1 MSSVAGPAMSEKIVS
16 TTTYLVVLFILL
28 ALTVLTVAV
37 SFLPL
42 APIGHVVAGLSIAVL
57 KASLVVL
64 IFMHALHSPRLTW
77 CVIVA
82 CIAWLLIM
90 FSLTYA
96 DYLTRGSLPQM
107 PGH

>member
-1 MSSVAGPAMSEKIVS
+1 MSEKIVS
-16 TTTYLVVLFILL
+16 TSTYITVLVILL
-28 ALTVLTVAV
+28 VLTVLTVGV

-42 APIGHVVAGLSIAVL
+42 PPIGHVIAGLSIASL

-82 CIAWLLIM
+82 CIVWLLIM
-90 FSLTYA
+90 FSLTYS

>member
-1 MSSVAGPAMSEKIVS
+1 MSDKIVS
-16 TTTYLVVLFILL
+16 TTTYTVVLVILL
-28 ALTVLTVAV
+28 VLTVLTVAV
-37 SFLPL
+37 SFVPLPP
-42 APIGHVVAGLSIAVL
+42 AGHVIAGLSIATL

-64 IFMHALHSPRLTW
+64 IFMHALHSPRVTW

-82 CIAWLLIM
+82 SIVWVLIL
-90 FSLTYA
+90 FSLTYS

>member
-1 MSSVAGPAMSEKIVS
+1 MSDKIVS
-16 TTTYLVVLFILL
+16 TGTYLAVLAILL
-28 ALTVLTVAV
+28 VLTVLTVGV

-42 APIGHVVAGLSIAVL
+42 PPIGHVIAGLTIAAL

-64 IFMHALHSPRLTW
+64 VFMHAMHSPRLTW

-82 CIAWLLIM
+82 CIVWLLIM

>member
-1 MSSVAGPAMSEKIVS
+1 MSSKITPAN
-16 TTTYLVVLFILL
+16 TYIVVLIALL
-28 ALTVLTVAV
+28 VLTVLTVGV
-37 SFLPL
+37 SFVSLP
-42 APIGHVVAGLSIAVL
+42 PIGHVVAGLSIAAL
-57 KASLVVL
+57 KATLVVL
-64 IFMHALHSPRLTW
+64 IFMHALHSPRITW

-82 CIAWLLIM
+82 SIAWVLIL

>member
-1 MSSVAGPAMSEKIVS
+1 MSSKITPAN
-16 TTTYLVVLFILL
+16 TYIVVLIALL
-28 ALTVLTVAV
+28 VLTVLTVGV
-37 SFLPL
+37 SFVPLP
-42 APIGHVVAGLSIAVL
+42 PIGHVVAGLSIAAR
-57 KASLVVL
+57 KATLVVL
-64 IFMHALHSPRLTW
+64 IFMHALHSPRITW

-82 CIAWLLIM
+82 SIAWVLIL

>member
-1 MSSVAGPAMSEKIVS
+1 MPTKITPANTYIAVLVAL
-16 TTTYLVVLFILL
+16 LV
-28 ALTVLTVAV
+28 LTVLTVCV
-37 SFLPL
+37 SFIPLP
-42 APIGHVVAGLSIAVL
+42 PIGHVVAGLSIAAL
-57 KASLVVL
+57 KATLVVL
-64 IFMHALHSPRLTW
+64 FFMHALHSPRITW

-82 CIAWLLIM
+82 SIGWVLIL

>member
-1 MSSVAGPAMSEKIVS
+1 MSSKITPAN
-16 TTTYLVVLFILL
+16 TYIVVLIALL
-28 ALTVLTVAV
+28 VLTVLTVGV
-37 SFLPL
+37 SFVRLSPV
-42 APIGHVVAGLSIAVL
+42 GHVVAGLSIATL
-57 KASLVVL
+57 KATLVVL
-64 IFMHALHSPRLTW
+64 IFMHALHSPRITW

-82 CIAWLLIM
+82 SVVWVLIL